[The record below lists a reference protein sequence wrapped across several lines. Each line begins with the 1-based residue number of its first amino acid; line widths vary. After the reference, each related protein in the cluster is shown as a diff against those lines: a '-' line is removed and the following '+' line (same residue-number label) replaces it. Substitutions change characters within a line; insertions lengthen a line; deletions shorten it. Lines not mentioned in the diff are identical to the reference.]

1 MKKNSQITAHNST
14 GADQPSRIEEKST
27 PIRLSPGFLEDPL
40 VGFFF
45 LFEAG
50 LFSAFFN
57 ELEDLGT
64 QNEIIE
70 HKIVVGDQ
78 EIIQKLPGP
87 LEYYNLILRRG
98 LTSNMDAYDWRKLV
112 EDGDINSARVN
123 AVLTMLDQESSPVA
137 SWNLIDCWPSALELV
152 TSGDGIIFE
161 QVTVV
166 MEGLVRTS

>member
-1 MKKNSQITAHNST
+1 MKKNPQMNAQNWT
-14 GADQPSRIEEKST
+14 GTDQPSRIEERST

-40 VGFFF
+40 VGFHFC
-45 LFEAG
+45 FEAG
-50 LFSAFFN
+50 LFTAFFS

-70 HKIVVGDQ
+70 HKIIVGDQ
-78 EIIQKLPGP
+78 EVIQKLPGS

-98 LTSNMDAYDWRKLV
+98 LTSNMDVYDWRKLV
-112 EDGDINSARVN
+112 EDGDINSARLD

-137 SWNLIDCWPSALELV
+137 SWDLVDCWPSALELV
-152 TSGDGIIFE
+152 TSGDGIILE

-166 MEGLVRTS
+166 MDGLVRTS

>member
-1 MKKNSQITAHNST
+1 MNAQNWS
-14 GADQPSRIEEKST
+14 GADQPSRIEGRST
-27 PIRLSPGFLEDPL
+27 PIHLSPGFLQDPL
-40 VGFFF
+40 IGFNFM
-45 LFEAG
+45 FEAG
-50 LFSAFFN
+50 LFSAFFS

-70 HKIVVGDQ
+70 QKILVEGQ
-78 EIIQKLPGP
+78 EIIRKLPGS

-98 LTSNMDAYDWRKLV
+98 LTSNMDVYDWRKLV
-112 EDGDINSARVN
+112 EDGDINSARVD

-137 SWNLIDCWPSALELV
+137 SWDLVSCWPSALELIP
-152 TSGDGIIFE
+152 SSDGIILE